1 MSIHLTEK
9 SAAVLRDAMEQEP
22 QPPEFVRF
30 GIKAGGCSGFTY
42 TIDFTNTKHPAHDLV
57 YHTQG
62 LSLLVDKKS
71 YLYVRGTTID
81 WSDDL
86 NNKGFLFSNPLAKG
100 ACGCRTSF
108 VVDLKNL
115 TQPPTPTWM
124 A

>member
-9 SAAVLRDAMEQEP
+9 SGKVLQDFMLQEP

-42 TIDFTNTKHPAHDLV
+42 TIDFTDQQTRHDLL

-62 LSLLVDKKS
+62 VSLLVDKKS
-71 YLYVRGTTID
+71 HLYVKGTTID

-86 NNKGFLFSNPLAKG
+86 NNKGFLFDNPFAKG

-108 VVDLKNL
+108 VVDLENVP
-115 TQPPTPTWM
+115 TPTPTWM

>member
-9 SAAVLRDAMEQEP
+9 SAAVLRDAMEQEK

-42 TIDFTNTKHPAHDLV
+42 TIDFTNQQTRHDLV

-62 LSLLVDKKS
+62 VNLLVDKKS
-71 YLYVRGTTID
+71 YLYVRGTTICY
-81 WSDDL
+81 SHDL

-108 VVDLKNL
+108 VVDLENL